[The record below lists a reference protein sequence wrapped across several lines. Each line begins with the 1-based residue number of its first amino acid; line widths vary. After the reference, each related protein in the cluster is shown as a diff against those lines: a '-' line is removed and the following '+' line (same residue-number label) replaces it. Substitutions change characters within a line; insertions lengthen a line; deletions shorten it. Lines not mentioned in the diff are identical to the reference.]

1 MLVIRL
7 KTYPYMYGGICMREY
22 NMVRKKISS
31 RTIRVAFIYPS
42 TYEAMMS
49 SLITHLIYFMINE
62 YFREVYVERFY
73 LRKITGEEP
82 QPRSI
87 ETNTP
92 LKKFDLII
100 TSLHYEPSIAGLL
113 RILYSGGISIWRRNR
128 KMPIIAGGP
137 AVIANP
143 RPYEEFIDAFIIGEA
158 EETLPQIIESFI
170 EYGDDKKRFLE
181 RINSFKYTYVSEYAG
196 EVVKRRWVPD
206 LDQSYYPIRQIQSI
220 DREPIYGRGFI
231 LETSRG
237 CIFWCRFCME
247 SRLFKPYRRRSNSL
261 LYKLVRKGLEVNNVD
276 KVIIY
281 SLLFPLLRDDKNFIE
296 YLVSNNIK
304 ASYPSLRLEHLD
316 NEILELI
323 RESGQK
329 SITVAPESFNI
340 FIQRVI
346 AKYFNPYMVMDRINS
361 ILDKG
366 FDLKLYLLFG
376 IKGEKLDDHRI
387 NINILRSIASKA
399 REKGL
404 RISVSINP
412 IIPKPKTVF
421 QWIGMVNLDYA
432 KNIIKYYRSELR
444 GIVETR
450 PLHIN
455 WAWVQ
460 GSIALADNSIG
471 RVLADWSIMGGD
483 LGSWRRALRIHSYST
498 KYLFNGYR
506 FGEELPWDN
515 IVIGSGVEEILE
527 KEYAVIM
534 KVLGGRFSNTS
545 Y

>member
-1 MLVIRL
+1 
-7 KTYPYMYGGICMREY
+7 MREY
-22 NMVRKKISS
+22 NVVRKKISGK
-31 RTIRVAFIYPS
+31 TIRVALIYPS

-62 YFREVYVERFY
+62 YFEEVYVERFY
-73 LRKITGEEP
+73 LKRMTGNEP
-82 QPRSI
+82 PPRSI

-92 LKKFDLII
+92 LKEFDLII
-100 TSLHYEPSIAGLL
+100 TSLHYEPLIAGLL
-113 RILYSGGISIWRRNR
+113 RMLYSGGVSIWRRNR
-128 KMPIIAGGP
+128 EIPVIAGGP
-137 AVIANP
+137 VVIANP

-170 EYGDDKKRFLE
+170 EYRDDKKRFLE
-181 RINSFKYTYVSEYAG
+181 EISSYKYTYVPGYTNG
-196 EVVKRRWVPD
+196 VVKRRWVSD
-206 LDQSYYPIRQIQSI
+206 LNSSYYPIKQIQSI
-220 DREPIYGRGFI
+220 DREPVYGRGFI

-237 CIFWCRFCME
+237 CLFWCRFCME
-247 SRLFKPYRRRSNSL
+247 SRLFKPYRRRNNSL
-261 LYKLVRKGLEVNNVD
+261 LYELVRRGLEVNGVD
-276 KVIIY
+276 RVIIY
-281 SLLFPLLRDDKNFIE
+281 SLLFPLLRSDKVFME
-296 YLVSNNIK
+296 YLVSSNIK

-316 NEILELI
+316 DEILELI

-329 SITVAPESFNI
+329 SLTIAPESFN
-340 FIQRVI
+340 FFTQRII
-346 AKYFNPYMVMDRINS
+346 AKYFDLDMVIDKINS
-361 ILDKG
+361 ALDKG
-366 FDLKLYLLFG
+366 FNLKLYLLFG
-376 IKGEKLDDHRI
+376 IKGEKLDDHRV
-387 NINILRSIASKA
+387 NIEVLRSIAGKA

-421 QWIGMVNLDYA
+421 QWIGMIDLGYA
-432 KNIIKYYRSELR
+432 RNVIRYYRRELR

-483 LGSWRRALRIHSYST
+483 LGGWRRALRIHNYST

-506 FGEELPWDN
+506 FGDELPWDN
-515 IVIGSGVEEILE
+515 IVIGSDVEELLEREYMVIRGIL
-527 KEYAVIM
+527 
-534 KVLGGRFSNTS
+534 GSRFSNTS